1 MQLWPKQ
8 IHRVTCYP
16 PSLLL
21 NLPSFS
27 TVENSGKTPV
37 ALERLDLPERFFPG
51 IMLCGPL
58 RPEHKDKKKNQN
70 TKPQIIRITLTLN
83 H

>member
-1 MQLWPKQ
+1 MTNSAIMAKTNTQGNVLSSITAVKF
-8 IHRVTCYP
+8 T
-16 PSLLL
+16 
-21 NLPSFS
+21 NSFS

-58 RPEHKDKKKNQN
+58 RPEHKDKKKPKHKAPNY
-70 TKPQIIRITLTLN
+70 
-83 H
+83 